1 MRNFRVIT
9 VITFDR
15 GGGFRSNKLS
25 FKAKNPLW
33 TCVVIFWNAT
43 KIVSE
48 NILTSLFCFVLFV
61 VVAVV
66 VVVVVVVLTTCKCVN
81 EWA

>member
-1 MRNFRVIT
+1 MRCHI
-9 VITFDR
+9 
-15 GGGFRSNKLS
+15 
-25 FKAKNPLW
+25 
-33 TCVVIFWNAT
+33 WNAT

-61 VVAVV
+61 VVV
-66 VVVVVVVLTTCKCVN
+66 VVVVVVVLTACKCVN